1 MIALKK
7 LLSVVLLLV
16 LFIGGFFIY
25 LKAAPPLVTGTI
37 EKSEDNRS
45 VVIEIG
51 NKGLKDL
58 KVTSVRI
65 NNNANPKDV
74 KIQVSNQQK
83 DLAAL
88 TDGRGEAEN
97 LEGIENI
104 SISKGTNPEE
114 KGTGYRLI
122 VSYDE
127 GIHNVHIK
135 YRYFGILFNDT
146 VEIE

>member
-88 TDGRGEAEN
+88 TEGRGETEN